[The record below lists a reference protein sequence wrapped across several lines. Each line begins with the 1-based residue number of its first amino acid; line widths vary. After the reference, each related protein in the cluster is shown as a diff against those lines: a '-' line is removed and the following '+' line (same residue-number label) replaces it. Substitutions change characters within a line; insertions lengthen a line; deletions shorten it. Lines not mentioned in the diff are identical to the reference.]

1 MASFRKAFHV
11 VIPVTQAPTKTK
23 WPDVGDTLYLQR
35 SAKAYVD
42 GLPVGSI
49 SDHANGS
56 FVGVVSSAQTPG
68 IPEYQTMGVTVRSIV
83 VALCGTYE
91 PIQGPPCIILPGKG
105 VVRLFT
111 DISV

>member
-1 MASFRKAFHV
+1 MASFRKAFHA
-11 VIPVTQAPTKTK
+11 VIPVTQAPNETT
-23 WPDVGDTLYLQR
+23 WPKVGEELYLQR

-49 SDHANGS
+49 SDDSNGS

-83 VALCGTYE
+83 VALCGMCE
-91 PIQGPPCIILPGKG
+91 PLHSPSFLILPGKG
-105 VVRLFT
+105 TKRIPV
-111 DISV
+111 